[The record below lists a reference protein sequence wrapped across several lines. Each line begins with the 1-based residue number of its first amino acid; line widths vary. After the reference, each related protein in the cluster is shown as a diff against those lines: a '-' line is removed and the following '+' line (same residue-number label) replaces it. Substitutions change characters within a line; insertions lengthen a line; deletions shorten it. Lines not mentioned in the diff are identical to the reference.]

1 MEELRSVAV
10 GEDEGGLHGYT
21 LEFLES
27 RITTLEDELV
37 ELDRSE
43 NVARLKSLV
52 ANSQQGGQDQSD
64 GPPATVLQTYT
75 VPLQQVRKELDLWKQ
90 PLLAEYKSL
99 LDTGCYPGDQRRRS
113 ETASQL
119 RQLGESAGHVGADDK
134 SSKWASKG
142 SYSNLRQQD
151 REG

>member
-52 ANSQQGGQDQSD
+52 ANSQQGGQDQPN
-64 GPPATVLQTYT
+64 GPPFPFFTNLHRAIAAGEERAGPVETALTGRIQK
-75 VPLQQVRKELDLWKQ
+75 PLGH
-90 PLLAEYKSL
+90 
-99 LDTGCYPGDQRRRS
+99 GCYPGDQRRRS

-142 SYSNLRQQD
+142 SYSDLWQQD